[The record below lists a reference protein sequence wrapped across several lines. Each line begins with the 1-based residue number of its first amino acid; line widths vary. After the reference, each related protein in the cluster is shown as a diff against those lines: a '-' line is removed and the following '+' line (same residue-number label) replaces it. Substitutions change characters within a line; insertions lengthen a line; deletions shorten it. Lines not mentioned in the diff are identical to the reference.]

1 MIRRELAIFLIV
13 GTLTVLLDFAV
24 YRALVTWAATNV
36 DAAKGISFLSG
47 TVFAYFANRHWT
59 FGQQAAPAGSAWR
72 FAVLYATT
80 LAANVVLNA
89 GVLAG
94 LSHAS
99 DSYSP
104 VMAVQLAFLLATAVS
119 AVLNFFGMKF
129 FVFTAPPATTAP

>member
-1 MIRRELAIFLIV
+1 MIRRELTIFLIV

-24 YRALVTWAATNV
+24 YRGLVTWVATDV

-59 FGQQAAPAGSAWR
+59 FGQKTAPAGSAWR

-89 GVLAG
+89 GVLAA
-94 LSHAS
+94 LADTSH
-99 DSYSP
+99 SYAAA
-104 VMAVQLAFLLATAVS
+104 MAVQLAFLLATAVS

-129 FVFTAPPATTAP
+129 FVFTAPPATTSP